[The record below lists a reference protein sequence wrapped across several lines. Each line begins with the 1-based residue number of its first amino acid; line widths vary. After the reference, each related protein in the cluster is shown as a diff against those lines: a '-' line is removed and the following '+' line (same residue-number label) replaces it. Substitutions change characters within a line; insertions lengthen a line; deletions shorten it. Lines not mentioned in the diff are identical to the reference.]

1 MKIYIDLETFSE
13 IPLPTHGV
21 YRYAEHAST
30 RILLLAYAINNG
42 PVTVVDIDNR
52 EIPGEDFYAATK
64 DPEVLF
70 VAHNSEFER
79 LLMHYTG
86 LWPGLPSIP
95 HEQWIDTQL
104 EAYYNGFPGSL
115 EYACT
120 AAGTPINKDPRG
132 KRLVMK
138 FSKPRRP
145 SKSNPDTR
153 WTKQNA
159 PEDWQAFKEYCG
171 TDVES
176 MRSLHLRCH
185 RIPAEEVEYSI
196 LTKKMNDRG
205 ICIDKPVVTNALSII
220 NSLSTEME
228 NKVMQITGGIKTSQ
242 RDKTLLWLE
251 DHDCKLEDWS
261 AATVDK
267 ALKNPELAYD
277 VKEVLLTRSIL
288 SKTSTKKLQGMMA
301 TLRHDGRV
309 GGTLQHYGAYRTG
322 RWAGRLIQVQNF
334 PRGTLKPHEINEVI
348 KYLRALDRLALQVA
362 YENPLDTISS
372 CLRAMMIAEEEK
384 LLVIAD
390 YSAIEARVL
399 AWLAHQLDGLL
410 EFHEGEDTYIIMAG
424 VIYKISPT
432 KVTQD
437 QRKVGKDT
445 VLGCLT
451 PDTRVI
457 TRRGVI
463 PLIEIKETDEVF
475 DGIEWVKHEGVVFQ
489 GIKEVIECAG
499 TKMTPDHLV
508 LVCNEWK
515 SWEEVLSEK
524 SLYLKSAVATANGLL
539 KDIFGELGGDLKQWL
554 QSVVV
559 DISGELISMTIY
571 SEDQALDVIPV
582 QNKNPLELM
591 LENVV
596 NILIQS
602 WETIFRNIY
611 KFVGWYT
618 ILGGH
623 LKRLYVPV
631 PAEILFL
638 KDQTIFIGNPQ
649 NVVVN
654 AKIGAVESRSH
665 FWIKNYIKPGIIC
678 GLGVIIQNIIRLM
691 PAKLIYRNGTILNNL
706 YRMLKRSWVLMK
718 RKFFLE
724 NLPLIESITKG
735 IMNPRTLGGRLIQNK
750 TLIPHA
756 VYDIANAGPR
766 NRFMILTDIGPLI
779 VHNCGYNMGWE
790 TFMNQINNRG
800 GEQITEKL
808 ARLAVEAYRAK
819 NDRIA
824 SFWPNIEKAAKKALN
839 NPDTQVKI
847 SYLIFEFDSLSDT
860 LMMHLP
866 SGRALFYP
874 EPGLEKK
881 KTKWGETRLAITFG
895 EQQNTKWG
903 RSSTYGGKLTENA
916 VQAIAGDLMRY
927 GFREAVRNDF
937 PPIFTVHD
945 ELVAE
950 IPDDNSRFRCY
961 EDASKEFSRVIA
973 TRPDWAKVGK
983 SKPNKDGKVYYGIPL
998 TAEGFTTKRYAKN
1011 PLLENWAETGFKT
1024 TPKNGPRH

>member
-251 DHDCKLEDWS
+251 DYNCKLEDWS

-301 TLRHDGRV
+301 TLRHDERV

-348 KYLRALDRLALQVA
+348 KYLQALDRLALQVA
-362 YENPLDTISS
+362 YENPLDAISS
-372 CLRAMMIAEEEK
+372 CLRAMMIAEEGK

-445 VLGCLT
+445 VLG
-451 PDTRVI
+451 
-457 TRRGVI
+457 
-463 PLIEIKETDEVF
+463 
-475 DGIEWVKHEGVVFQ
+475 
-489 GIKEVIECAG
+489 
-499 TKMTPDHLV
+499 
-508 LVCNEWK
+508 
-515 SWEEVLSEK
+515 
-524 SLYLKSAVATANGLL
+524 
-539 KDIFGELGGDLKQWL
+539 
-554 QSVVV
+554 
-559 DISGELISMTIY
+559 
-571 SEDQALDVIPV
+571 
-582 QNKNPLELM
+582 
-591 LENVV
+591 
-596 NILIQS
+596 
-602 WETIFRNIY
+602 
-611 KFVGWYT
+611 
-618 ILGGH
+618 
-623 LKRLYVPV
+623 
-631 PAEILFL
+631 
-638 KDQTIFIGNPQ
+638 
-649 NVVVN
+649 
-654 AKIGAVESRSH
+654 
-665 FWIKNYIKPGIIC
+665 
-678 GLGVIIQNIIRLM
+678 
-691 PAKLIYRNGTILNNL
+691 
-706 YRMLKRSWVLMK
+706 
-718 RKFFLE
+718 
-724 NLPLIESITKG
+724 
-735 IMNPRTLGGRLIQNK
+735 
-750 TLIPHA
+750 
-756 VYDIANAGPR
+756 
-766 NRFMILTDIGPLI
+766 
-779 VHNCGYNMGWE
+779 CGYNMGWE